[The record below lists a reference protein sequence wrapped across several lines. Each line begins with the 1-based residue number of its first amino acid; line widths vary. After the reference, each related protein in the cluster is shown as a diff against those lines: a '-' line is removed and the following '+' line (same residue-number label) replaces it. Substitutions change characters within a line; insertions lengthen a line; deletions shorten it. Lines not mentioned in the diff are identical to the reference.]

1 MPSAYAAARAASH
14 AQFSALQAAY
24 KAQEQ
29 AHAAATAPCPH
40 CGIEVSLSNH
50 TRHVG
55 TCLREPARF
64 AAHKAALDDG
74 TGGCIREMA
83 YSDKYKRAQ
92 RGGEL
97 LSSVQLCRRMQ
108 TNSWGA
114 VGVFFGLRPWTK
126 SQAMVLANAKRFG
139 VQVASE
145 GEADLDAVT
154 APELVR
160 VLQAGQQPEPP
171 RWDREGL
178 TVIEDTRRVETYTV
192 ARRVRAADGVYVE
205 VRQVTTER
213 WVVW

>member
-1 MPSAYAAARAASH
+1 MSAYAAARAASH

-24 KAQEQ
+24 REQEQ
-29 AHAAATAPCPH
+29 ATRATTAPCPH

-50 TRHVG
+50 TRHVNG
-55 TCLREPARF
+55 CLRAPARF

-83 YSDKYKRAQ
+83 YSDKYKHR
-92 RGGEL
+92 RGEL
-97 LSSVQLCRRMQ
+97 LSAVQLCKRMQ

-114 VGVFFGLRPWTK
+114 VGKFFGLRPWTK

-139 VQVASE
+139 VQVESE
-145 GEADLDAVT
+145 TEADLADVT
-154 APELVR
+154 APGIVGALR
-160 VLQAGQQPEPP
+160 AGRAPEPP